1 MRDFDDRGILA
12 YFSQHRVAANLVMIV
27 VILFGLVALNR
38 LPTQLMPDYSIP
50 AIEVSTA
57 WPEANAQT
65 VEAYLTTPL
74 EQSIRQLD
82 DVEEVWSWSNQG
94 HSQIVARYSLD
105 ADMDAALSDMSSLVN
120 GFSDLPE
127 GAETPTFQQ
136 EEEPEAVFS
145 LLVSSAGPLEELRPL
160 VQQFK
165 NDLLSRGVARV
176 DVRGFPDH
184 EIAVDVP
191 LDRLLAS
198 GSSLGDIAAQIRA
211 ANRDDSA
218 GQVGEDFSRASVVS
232 ERRTESVH
240 RLAELPMANGQPL
253 STLATV
259 ERQIAPGARHYVLE
273 GQSVAR
279 LLIYRSENVDSLETS
294 DLIYNWLD
302 EVRPELPRGAEIRVW
317 WDLSEFVRGNL
328 DMLLQ
333 NSLMGLVLVVAILFL
348 FLNRHVAW
356 WTAMGI
362 PVSVLG
368 TLILLY
374 GSGGSI
380 NFLAVFAFLMALG
393 IIVDDAIVVGE
404 ETVTQMEKGH
414 TPADATLIA
423 ARRMFGPVMASS
435 LTTIAAFFPL
445 LLVPG
450 VFGEIL
456 RPIPVVVIS
465 VIVASLVECFLI
477 LPGHLNHGFHGRAP
491 KRSRFR
497 VTMDNTVT
505 RVRERIYRPFVS
517 FALHNR
523 AITLSV
529 AFGLCAVAYGLPMSG
544 IVPVTDM
551 NNIEDNMVTAY
562 VEFYDGTDEST
573 IDDYTAR
580 MKTAMRATETELGEG
595 RPIVEEVY
603 EIYSADE
610 GFTQVQAKLV
620 DRDERPVSN
629 GDFLKAWGERIETG
643 PEVSY
648 LSTGSNED
656 GSGRETLSFFLAGR
670 DLTTLKRGAEE
681 LKARLEDYSGLANV
695 RDTLPWGEEKRLF
708 ELNAMG
714 RGLGLTE
721 PEIAR
726 QIRQAFMGVEAQ
738 TFTENGQDIPVTVR
752 LSDTDREAA
761 GALYDLPIRT
771 ADGRYVRLADVAEF
785 HSERGLG
792 TLYHQNGQL
801 GLEVKA
807 DVLGEDANLSEIAKD
822 IRTRELQPILDRY
835 GLTAEIQ
842 GSAEDIEEMQQ
853 NLILAAIGALAMI
866 YFILAWMFGS
876 YSWPLAVMI
885 AIPLGMTG
893 AIFGHWLL
901 GFELTFLSFF
911 GLFGLGGIIINDAI
925 ILINRYQEI
934 RTEQPELDSRLAIIE
949 ASCQRFRAVM
959 LTSITT
965 VAGLVPIL
973 LSDSVQA
980 QLVQSMATSLA
991 FGLSYGTLLVLV
1003 VIPATLTYVESAN
1016 RRRRQ
1021 FGVWIKRRVFV

>member
-1 MRDFDDRGILA
+1 MRHLDDRGILA

-57 WPEANAQT
+57 WPEANART

-94 HSQIVARYSLD
+94 HSEIVARYSLD

-120 GFSDLPE
+120 GFDDYPS

-145 LLVSSAGPLEELRPL
+145 LLIHSDGPLDELRPL
-160 VQQFK
+160 VHEFK
-165 NDLLSRGVARV
+165 NDLLSRGVAQV
-176 DVRGFPDH
+176 DVRGFPDQ
-184 EIAVDVP
+184 EIAVEVP
-191 LDRLLAS
+191 LDRLLAR
-198 GSSLGDIAAQIRA
+198 GSSLGDIASQIQT
-211 ANRDDSA
+211 ANRDDNA
-218 GQVGEDFSRASVVS
+218 GQVGDDIGQASVAS
-232 ERRTESVH
+232 ERRTETVH
-240 RLAELPMANGQPL
+240 DLSSLALSDGQPL
-253 STLATV
+253 STIATV
-259 ERQIAPGARHYVLE
+259 DRQIAPGARHYVLE

-279 LLIYRSENVDSLETS
+279 LLIFRSENVDSLETS

-302 EVRPELPRGAEIRVW
+302 EVRPQLPQGTKIRVW
-317 WDLSEFVRGNL
+317 WDMSEFVRGNL

-333 NSLMGLVLVVAILFL
+333 NSLMGLVLVVAILFV

-362 PVSVLG
+362 PISVLG

-374 GSGGSI
+374 ATGGSI

-414 TPADATLIA
+414 TPSDATLIA
-423 ARRMFGPVMASS
+423 AKRMFGPVMASS

-465 VIVASLVECFLI
+465 VIIASLIECFLI
-477 LPGHLNHGFHGRAP
+477 LPGHLNHGFRGRSP

-497 VTMDNTVT
+497 VAMDRNVT
-505 RVRERIYRPFVS
+505 RIRERLYRPFVS

-523 AITLSV
+523 AITLSLAV
-529 AFGLCAVAYGLPMSG
+529 GLCAIAYALPMSG
-544 IVPVTDM
+544 TVPVTDM
-551 NNIEDNMVTAY
+551 NNIEDNRVTAY
-562 VEFYDGTDEST
+562 MEFYDGTDEAT
-573 IDDYTAR
+573 IDRYTAQ
-580 MKTAMRATETELGEG
+580 MKTAMRATEDALGEG
-595 RPIVEEVY
+595 GPIIREVY
-603 EIYSADE
+603 EIYSEDE
-610 GFTQVQAKLV
+610 HFTQIQAKLV
-620 DRDERPVSN
+620 DRDDRPVSN
-629 GDFLKAWGERIETG
+629 GDFLKAWGDRIESG
-643 PEVSY
+643 PEVAH

-670 DLTTLKRGAEE
+670 DLTTLKRGAED
-681 LKARLEDYSGLANV
+681 LKARLEDYAGLSNV
-695 RDTLPWGEEKRLF
+695 RDTLPWGDEKRLF
-708 ELNAMG
+708 ELNAVG

-721 PEIAR
+721 TAIAQ

-738 TFTENGQDIPVTVR
+738 TFTEYGQDIPVTVR
-752 LSDTDREAA
+752 LAESDREAA

-771 ADGRYVRLADVAEF
+771 GEGTYARLADVVDFRTEQ
-785 HSERGLG
+785 GLT
-792 TLYHQNGQL
+792 TLFHQNGQL
-801 GLEVKA
+801 GMEVKA
-807 DVLGEDANLSEIAKD
+807 DVLGEDANLSDIAED
-822 IRTRELQPILDRY
+822 IRRDELQPILDRY
-835 GLTAEIQ
+835 GLSAEIQ
-842 GSAEDIEEMQQ
+842 GSAEDIKEMQQ
-853 NLILAAIGALAMI
+853 NLILAAIGAVAMI
-866 YFILAWMFGS
+866 YFILVWMFSS
-876 YSWPLAVMI
+876 YSWPLAVMT
-885 AIPLGMTG
+885 AIPLGLTG

-911 GLFGLGGIIINDAI
+911 GLFGLSGIIINDAI

-934 RTEQPELDSRLAIIE
+934 RVEQPELTGREAIIE

-965 VAGLVPIL
+965 VVGLVPIL
-973 LSDSVQA
+973 MSDSVQA
-980 QLVQSMATSLA
+980 QLVKSMATSLA

-1016 RRRRQ
+1016 RRRQQ
-1021 FGVWIKRRVFV
+1021 FGGWIKQRVFG